1 MAAYTSS
8 GNGNWDNAATWGG
21 VGTPA
26 TGDTAAILNTHT
38 VTVVQSEACLSVD
51 VQAGGTLVLDAT
63 GNAVNIVF
71 TWDDTAGCGFGA
83 SAGAIQCLGD
93 ATWSVTLNSA
103 GGTTP
108 TNYWDFRA
116 NFSDITANYTTFEGF
131 NYFLL
136 IAAACNIAIDYC
148 TFQYNDS
155 TRGEA
160 VRFDGGLGSVI
171 MSFTNNTID
180 NCGGTDSVFRCG
192 IDHSSFDNIVITN
205 IQDGVDVMAWTG
217 TELHFVNS
225 NFDLANCAVG
235 AGDSLIT
242 SEDHNDV
249 AGYYGVVLRDSDT
262 VDFSQ
267 INTEPDATDIMYF
280 FLEVGATSSTFD
292 FDEVNK
298 TVAGIVINPGE
309 AITLTMSAATTT
321 VNGSITGLYIWNVA
335 ANTTVDASAATGAG
349 ANIQIE
355 FQSRVG
361 ALLNNSAG
369 ILLLQGDPTH
379 YIKISEN
386 GVADTTTPTKGINI
400 TAITSLRML
409 VNIYFFHI
417 NAGEMANVFGGG
429 TLEMDNASIW
439 FAVGTAPEEVGLT
452 GPLAFSM
459 NNSLI
464 GSYDNKEWYINSN
477 TLTDPTANFSIAQSK
492 FINILQAIYEPSDD
506 PTSGVVF
513 FQQPQTCRAVYP
525 SIMMSAQ
532 AGEYDGGVDVPI
544 ERTHES
550 DLMVKMSGWITSE
563 IQAPFGWLEGH
574 PQGHL
579 YYIDKCYEY
588 YDDEQTDLVFWF
600 KDGQLNSAQIT
611 ELKPDRPTGNVD
623 EYVPVPYSMVI
634 EGEAIV
640 APPA

>member
-21 VGTPA
+21 AGTPA
-26 TGDTAAILNTHT
+26 AGDTAAILNTHT
-38 VTVVQSEACLSVD
+38 VTMIQDEACLTCD
-51 VQAGGTLVLDAT
+51 IQAGGTLVLDAANN
-63 GNAVNIVF
+63 GNDVTLTF
-71 TWDDTAGCGFGA
+71 DDDGVTKGGFIA
-83 SAGAIQCLGD
+83 SAGQLTCTGD
-93 ATWSVTLNSA
+93 ITWACTITVAGGQSA
-103 GGTTP
+103 GQ
-108 TNYWDFRA
+108 YWDFLCNA
-116 NFSDITANYTTFEGF
+116 LSITASYTTFEYYVKTGF
-131 NYFLL
+131 QTGTLDIENCTFHHNRQSTPGDYLMYFDGCTVNAFDNCTLSEGGGTASL
-136 IAAACNIAIDYC
+136 RSTIAFLAIDNLVV
-148 TFQYNDS
+148 TGNTADIEVQAS
-155 TRGEA
+155 
-160 VRFDGGLGSVI
+160 
-171 MSFTNNTID
+171 NN
-180 NCGGTDSVFRCG
+180 C
-192 IDHSSFDNIVITN
+192 
-205 IQDGVDVMAWTG
+205 
-217 TELHFVNS
+217 ELHFTDS
-225 NFDLANCAVG
+225 NFDLEVCRVG
-235 AGDSLIT
+235 TGDSLIT
-242 SEDHNDV
+242 SEDHNDT
-249 AGYYGVVLRDSDT
+249 AGYYGAVLRDADT

-267 INTEPDATDIMYF
+267 INTEPDPADIMYF
-280 FLEVGATSSTFD
+280 FLEAGATSSTFD

-452 GPLAFSM
+452 GPLTFSM

-579 YYIDKCYEY
+579 YYIDKCFEY
-588 YDDEQTDLVFWF
+588 YDDEQTDLVFWY